1 MDAGNGADA
10 GLDFVEEFA
19 SAAEWY
25 ARHLARTSARTPVPS
40 CVPWTVLDLTTH
52 LGNTHSWAATV
63 METGQAAGRL
73 EDRPS
78 SVRSRRVAEWYLGKA
93 EDLYEVLR
101 STDPDQPCWNFAFGT
116 GTAAFWSRRQAHET
130 VMHGIDLALAGDHE
144 QRIPVRLA
152 LDGVAE
158 VLEVFLPRMHRR
170 GHPAALHRPVELR
183 AMDFEVSW
191 LIEPDGPVGIPAQGS
206 GQREPGTG
214 GGTRTASR
222 GLPRVTRGRSA
233 EADLVETTAVN
244 LLKLLWKRMLPTDPG
259 VHLIGDEDRL
269 LAFLHSRLTP

>member
-1 MDAGNGADA
+1 
-10 GLDFVEEFA
+10 
-19 SAAEWY
+19 
-25 ARHLARTSARTPVPS
+25 
-40 CVPWTVLDLTTH
+40 
-52 LGNTHSWAATV
+52 
-63 METGQAAGRL
+63 
-73 EDRPS
+73 
-78 SVRSRRVAEWYLGKA
+78 VAEWYLGKA

-101 STDPDQPCWNFAFGT
+101 STDPEKPCWNFAFGS
-116 GTAAFWSRRQAHET
+116 GTASFWSRRQAHET

-144 QRIPVRLA
+144 QRVPARLA

-170 GHPAALHRPVELR
+170 GHPATLGRAVELR

-191 LIEPDGPVGIPAQGS
+191 LVEPPDPAGIPAQGTGS
-206 GQREPGTG
+206 RETGSG

-222 GLPRVTRGRSA
+222 GLPRVRRARSA
-233 EADLVETTAVN
+233 EADLVEATAAN